1 MGTCG
6 TVVTIRRG
14 AGQHGC
20 PRAVSRDPV
29 EGPGSQGGRSVILVR
44 EKILDNGTISVYVSG
59 VLDQTAVPILKD
71 VCDRH
76 LGAGMHVLVDLE
88 AVVHIT
94 REGRSF
100 LQEIQGQV
108 RISHLPAFMAPE
120 GNP

>member
-1 MGTCG
+1 M
-6 TVVTIRRG
+6 
-14 AGQHGC
+14 
-20 PRAVSRDPV
+20 
-29 EGPGSQGGRSVILVR
+29 ILVR

-59 VLDQTAVPILKD
+59 VLDQAAIPILKD

-76 LGAGMHVLVDLE
+76 LGSGMHVLVDLE

-100 LQEIQGQV
+100 IQEILGQV
-108 RISHLPAFMAPE
+108 RISHLPAFMVPE

>member
-1 MGTCG
+1 M
-6 TVVTIRRG
+6 
-14 AGQHGC
+14 
-20 PRAVSRDPV
+20 
-29 EGPGSQGGRSVILVR
+29 ILVR